1 MFRRQKKGQSPEEV
15 PLDDEMLVVVDQSVS
30 PFLVVFHD
38 PTGFRAEQFRS
49 LRNKL
54 LAMNPEGT
62 ARILVVTSA
71 IKGEGKT
78 ITSINLAMSFAEM
91 ERTPVLL
98 VDADLRA
105 PAIERYLNLN
115 PQPGLADVLLGRIG
129 LDRAVR
135 DSGFRNLRL
144 LGAGTRLAGPS
155 ELLTSPRIE
164 ELFSRLKESYQYVIV
179 DTPPT
184 LPVTDASV
192 LSARADGTLLVVR
205 LEHSPKNLTKDALRV
220 LQDLGGNVLG
230 TFVTEVR
237 GADPDANPR
246 LAYTRINDGDEGG
259 EEI

>member
-1 MFRRQKKGQSPEEV
+1 MFRRQKKQVRSTEEV
-15 PLDDEMLVVVDQSVS
+15 SLGEDMLVVVDQSVS

-49 LRNKL
+49 VRNKL
-54 LAMNPEGT
+54 LAMNPDGA

-105 PAIERYLNLN
+105 PSIERYLNLN
-115 PQPGLADVLLGRIG
+115 PQPGLADLLLGRVG
-129 LDRAVR
+129 FEQAVR
-135 DSGFRNLRL
+135 DSGFRNLQL

-155 ELLTSPRIE
+155 ELLTGARIE

-192 LSARADGTLLVVR
+192 LAARADGTLLVVR
-205 LEHSPKNLTKDALRV
+205 LEHSPKGLTKDALRQ

-246 LAYTRINDGDEGG
+246 LAYTRLGDGDDS